1 MFGNLGAAAA
11 AYVYLWSDKAFAVVD
26 AASGLSDLSEHR
38 GTVYAAMAG
47 FVVSGIAAIGINASR
62 PMVPEE
68 RETSA
73 A

>member
-26 AASGLSDLSEHR
+26 ATTGVENLTDHR
-38 GTVYAAMAG
+38 GTIYAAMAG